1 MNSKPI
7 GSWIGITVVTL
18 SFTACT
24 VPRLVQKT
32 VNKSVPASFYNSQDS
47 TNSAK
52 ATWRQYFTDPN
63 LTALIDTALYNN
75 QDLNITLQD
84 IQVANNEVFARSG
97 AYRPFVSLGG
107 AAGVD
112 KVSRYTSQGA
122 ADAATEIRPGVATPD
137 LLPNLSFGPTVSWEV
152 DIWRKLRNSKKAAVY
167 SYLASV
173 EGKNFQVTNLVAEVA
188 TNYYEL
194 MAYDNQLEIIKNN
207 ITILNNA
214 LSITRQEKE
223 AAKVT
228 ELAVRRF
235 EAEVFKTQ
243 SLQFDIQQR
252 IVETENRIN
261 FLVGRFSQRVQRSS
275 PSFNELIPTKI
286 NAGIPAQLLAN
297 RPDIKQAELSL
308 EAAKLDVTVAR
319 ANFYPTLNITAF
331 LGVMAYNP
339 LYLVYAPE
347 SLVASLLGGLAGPVI
362 NKNAITATYKSAN
375 SKQIQAVYN
384 YEKTV
389 LNAYIEV
396 ANQLSNIDNLGQKY
410 VQKNNQVQALT
421 QSTSISLKLFTSA
434 RADYMEVLL
443 TQRDV
448 LEARIELID
457 TRMQQLQAQVNAYRA
472 LGGGWK

>member
-1 MNSKPI
+1 MRNKRQLT
-7 GSWIGITVVTL
+7 WAGITLVTL
-18 SFTACT
+18 FMGGCT

-32 VNKSVPASFYNSQDS
+32 ENKNVPASYYSSQDS

-52 ATWRQYFTDPN
+52 TTWRQYFTDPY
-63 LTALIDTALYNN
+63 LIALIDTALYNN
-75 QDLNITLQD
+75 QELNITLQE
-84 IQVANNEVFARSG
+84 IQVANNEVLARAG

-107 AAGVD
+107 GAGID

-122 ADAATEIRPGVATPD
+122 ADDYTEIRPGVPTPTI
-137 LLPNLSFGPTVSWEV
+137 LPNLYFGPTVSWEV
-152 DIWRKLRNSKKAAVY
+152 DIWRKLRNSKKSAVY
-167 SYLASV
+167 SYLASI
-173 EGKNFQVTNLVAEVA
+173 EGKNFQVTNLVAEIA
-188 TNYYEL
+188 NNYYEL
-194 MAYDNQLEIIKNN
+194 MAYDNQLDIIKNN
-207 ITILNNA
+207 LIILNNA
-214 LSITRQEKE
+214 LSITKQEKE

-235 EAEVFKTQ
+235 EAEVSKTQ
-243 SLQFDIQQR
+243 SLQYEIQQR

-261 FLVGRFSQRVQRSS
+261 FLLGRFPQHVQRNSQ
-275 PSFNELIPTKI
+275 SFGELIPTNI
-286 NAGIPAQLLAN
+286 NSGIPSQLLAN
-297 RPDIKQAELSL
+297 RPDIKQAELNL
-308 EAAKLDVTVAR
+308 EAAKLDVVVAR
-319 ANFYPTLNITAF
+319 ANFYPSLTISAF
-331 LGVMAYNP
+331 LGFMSYNP
-339 LYLVYAPE
+339 LYLLNAPQ
-347 SLVASLLGGLAGPVI
+347 SLAASLLGGLAGPVI

-396 ANQLSNIDNLGQKY
+396 ANQLSNIDNLEKKY
-410 VQKNNQVQALT
+410 NTKNNQVQALT

-448 LEARIELID
+448 LEARIELIE
-457 TRMQQLQAQVNAYRA
+457 TRMQQMNAQVNAYRA

>member
-1 MNSKPI
+1 MRNKRRLT
-7 GSWIGITVVTL
+7 WVGITLVAL
-18 SFTACT
+18 FFSGCT
-24 VPRLVQKT
+24 VPRLVQRT
-32 VNKSVPASFYNSQDS
+32 ENKSVPASFYDSQDS

-52 ATWRQYFTDPN
+52 TIWRSYFTDPN
-63 LTALIDTALYNN
+63 LSSLIDTALYNN

-84 IQVANNEVFARSG
+84 IQVANNEVLARAG

-107 AAGVD
+107 GAGVD

-122 ADAATEIRPGVATPD
+122 ADDYTEIRPGVRTPTV
-137 LLPNLSFGPTVSWEV
+137 LPNLYFGPTVSWEV

-167 SYLASV
+167 TYLASV

-188 TNYYEL
+188 NNYYEL
-194 MAYDNQLEIIKNN
+194 MAYDNQLDIIKNN
-207 ITILNNA
+207 LIILNNA

-243 SLQFDIQQR
+243 SLQFEYQQR

-261 FLVGRFSQRVQRSS
+261 YLVGRFPQHVQRNSQ
-275 PSFNELIPTKI
+275 SFVDLTPIKP
-286 NAGIPAQLLAN
+286 NAGIPSQLLAN

-308 EAAKLDVTVAR
+308 EAAKLDVVVAR
-319 ANFYPTLNITAF
+319 ANFYPSLTVSAF
-331 LGVMAYNP
+331 LGVMSYNP
-339 LYLVYAPE
+339 LYLLNAPQ
-347 SLVASLLGGLAGPVI
+347 SLVASLVGGLAGPLI

-375 SKQIQAVYN
+375 SKQIQAVYS

-396 ANQLSNIDNLGQKY
+396 ANQLSNIDNLEKKY
-410 VQKNNQVQALT
+410 NTKNNQVQALT

-448 LEARIELID
+448 LEARIELIE
-457 TRMQQLQAQVNAYRA
+457 TRMQQMNAQVNTYRA

>member
-1 MNSKPI
+1 MNSKRI
-7 GSWIGITVVTL
+7 GSWIGITIVTL
-18 SFTACT
+18 SFNACT

-32 VNKSVPASFYNSQDS
+32 ENRSVPASFYNSQDS
-47 TNSAK
+47 TNTAK
-52 ATWRQYFTDPN
+52 TTWRQYFTDPY
-63 LTALIDTALYNN
+63 LTALIDTALATN

-84 IQVANNEVFARSG
+84 IQVANNEVLARSG

-107 AAGVD
+107 GVGID
-112 KVSRYTSQGA
+112 KVPRYTSQGA
-122 ADAATEIRPGVATPD
+122 SDAATEIRPGVSTPD
-137 LLPNLSFGPTVSWEV
+137 ILPNLYVGPTVSWEI
-152 DIWRKLRNSKKAAVY
+152 DIWRKLRNSKKSAIY
-167 SYLASV
+167 TYLASV
-173 EGKNFQVTNLVAEVA
+173 EGKNFQVTNLVAEIA

-194 MAYDNQLEIIKNN
+194 MAYDNQLDIIRNN

-214 LSITRQEKE
+214 LSITKQEKE

-243 SLQFDIQQR
+243 SLQYEIQQR

-261 FLVGRFSQRVQRSS
+261 FLVGRFPQHVQRNSQ
-275 PSFNELIPTKI
+275 SFGALIPTKI
-286 NAGIPAQLLAN
+286 NAGLPSQLLAN

-308 EAAKLDVTVAR
+308 AAAKLDVTVAR
-319 ANFYPTLNITAF
+319 ANFYPSLTVSAF
-331 LGVMAYNP
+331 LGFMAYNP

-347 SLVASLLGGLAGPVI
+347 SIAASVLGGLTGPIV

-421 QSTSISLKLFTSA
+421 QSTSISLKLFISA

-448 LEARIELID
+448 LEARIELIE
-457 TRMQQLQAQVNAYRA
+457 TRMQQLHAQVNAYRA
-472 LGGGWK
+472 LGGGWN